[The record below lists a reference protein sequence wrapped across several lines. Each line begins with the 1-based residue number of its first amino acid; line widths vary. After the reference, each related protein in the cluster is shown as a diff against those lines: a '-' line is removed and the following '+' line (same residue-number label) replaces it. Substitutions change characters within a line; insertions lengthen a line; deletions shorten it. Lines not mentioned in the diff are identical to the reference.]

1 MRGSARGTT
10 AGRPAHGVRG
20 SFIGGGGA
28 VGGGGRW
35 SEDLTVQSTL
45 AIRSERTFRCACGEW
60 VRCSECECES
70 EIVQRRSVY
79 IGNNDYAHFGKRGLI
94 TGLL

>member
-20 SFIGGGGA
+20 SFIGR
-28 VGGGGRW
+28 GGGRW

-70 EIVQRRSVY
+70 EIAQRRSAY
-79 IGNNDYAHFGKRGLI
+79 IRNNEYVHFGKRGLI

>member
-1 MRGSARGTT
+1 MRGSARGTA

-20 SFIGGGGA
+20 SFIGT
-28 VGGGGRW
+28 GGGRW

-70 EIVQRRSVY
+70 EIVQRRSAY
-79 IGNNDYAHFGKRGLI
+79 IRNNDYAHFGKRGLI